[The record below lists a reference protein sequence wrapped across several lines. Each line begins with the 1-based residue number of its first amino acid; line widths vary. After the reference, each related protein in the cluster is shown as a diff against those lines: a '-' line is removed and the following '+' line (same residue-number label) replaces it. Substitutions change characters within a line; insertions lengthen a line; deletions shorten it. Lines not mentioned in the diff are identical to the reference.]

1 MKRFK
6 YLYEI
11 KINEE
16 KIEKIYFVLYSSNF
30 YIRNKII
37 NSINL
42 KLHNYDINVSFLKKD
57 NLSDKE
63 KILFKSK
70 INYENEENKLIDSFN
85 VNKFLNILENKLNAL

>member
-37 NSINL
+37 NNINL
-42 KLHNYDINVSFLKKD
+42 KLHNYNIKVSFLKKA